1 MLNII
6 RGRAGSGKTEFLF
19 NLIEAHLNCG
29 DEKPLFLVPEQF
41 SFVTERELLVRF
53 GAKRAKNVEVTS
65 ISRLA
70 RTEFQKIP
78 SNKKTP
84 ADDGIRAVLMKKALT
99 AAEGRLNI
107 FGNFKNTPSSL
118 KSLIEFHKELDLCLS
133 GREGVEE
140 FVKNAPD
147 GLLKEK
153 LSELLTINTLYE
165 SIFSKNNF

>member
-65 ISRLA
+65 FSRLA

-78 SNKKTP
+78 SNKRS
-84 ADDGIRAVLMKKALT
+84 IQ
-99 AAEGRLNI
+99 
-107 FGNFKNTPSSL
+107 SS
-118 KSLIEFHKELDLCLS
+118 KLDSCY
-133 GREGVEE
+133 V
-140 FVKNAPD
+140 
-147 GLLKEK
+147 
-153 LSELLTINTLYE
+153 YC
-165 SIFSKNNF
+165 FSKCSCANFNYL